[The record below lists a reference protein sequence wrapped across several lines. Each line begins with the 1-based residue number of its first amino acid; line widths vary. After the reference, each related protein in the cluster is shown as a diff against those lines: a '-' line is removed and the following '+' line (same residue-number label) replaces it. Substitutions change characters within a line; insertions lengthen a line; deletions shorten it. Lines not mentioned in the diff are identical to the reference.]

1 MDEGKTR
8 QPSAVHFTRSLIGR
22 CRRSCWRWERL
33 WERMLPATVPG
44 FQAGRAALRARTD
57 PQIFT
62 MHSAGGLK
70 EGHCGL
76 QLCARC

>member
-1 MDEGKTR
+1 LPPELLTMGE
-8 QPSAVHFTRSLIGR
+8 AVRAHVAGYDA
-22 CRRSCWRWERL
+22 W
-33 WERMLPATVPG
+33 VPG
-44 FQAGRAALRARTD
+44 RTHFATGQD
-57 PQIFT
+57 FDAQIFT

>member
-1 MDEGKTR
+1 MGE
-8 QPSAVHFTRSLIGR
+8 AVRAHVAGYDA
-22 CRRSCWRWERL
+22 W
-33 WERMLPATVPG
+33 VPG
-44 FQAGRAALRARTD
+44 RTHFATGQD
-57 PQIFT
+57 FDAQIFT

>member
-1 MDEGKTR
+1 LPPELLTMRE
-8 QPSAVHFTRSLIGR
+8 AVIANAAGYDAWGSGRSL
-22 CRRSCWRWERL
+22 C
-33 WERMLPATVPG
+33 ATG
-44 FQAGRAALRARTD
+44 QDSD

-70 EGHCGL
+70 EGRSGL

>member
-1 MDEGKTR
+1 LPPELLTMREAVIANAAVCEG
-8 QPSAVHFTRSLIGR
+8 L
-22 CRRSCWRWERL
+22 
-33 WERMLPATVPG
+33 VPG
-44 FQAGRAALRARTD
+44 WLRCAMGQDFD

>member
-1 MDEGKTR
+1 MREAVIANAAVCEG
-8 QPSAVHFTRSLIGR
+8 L
-22 CRRSCWRWERL
+22 
-33 WERMLPATVPG
+33 VPG
-44 FQAGRAALRARTD
+44 WLRCAMGQDFD